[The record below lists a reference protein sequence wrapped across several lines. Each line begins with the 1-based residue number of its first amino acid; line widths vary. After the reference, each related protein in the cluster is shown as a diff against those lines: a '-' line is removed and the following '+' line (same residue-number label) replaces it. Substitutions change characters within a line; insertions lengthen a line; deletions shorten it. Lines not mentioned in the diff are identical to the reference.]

1 VGQLCLL
8 RKYGVHSFGHQV
20 VWSGMEKRR
29 EGEILGRMRVERLEI
44 QGRHEERGSGWR
56 GRRGRRRGE
65 RVGMR
70 E

>member
-1 VGQLCLL
+1 
-8 RKYGVHSFGHQV
+8 
-20 VWSGMEKRR
+20 MEKRR